1 MNIIILLIE
10 IILFS
15 VSLLIV
21 YKKYKYNGIYIWILL
36 SLILSSIMVQK
47 TVEIFDLELNL
58 GFVLNTL
65 VFTASNIIIQ
75 KKGPKEINKVIGI
88 VIFSNI
94 CVYTLAILSTL
105 ITNSN
110 INELTN
116 KAYNNIF
123 YLTNRAY
130 FGNII
135 SLCITLWINSVLYHQ
150 IRLIKNKIWISNV
163 LSTIITHFIES
174 TMFCIIAFSFKL
186 SPLNVIELITIRYI
200 FKLII
205 GLISTSTLYA
215 TNSLNN

>member
-1 MNIIILLIE
+1 M
-10 IILFS
+10 
-15 VSLLIV
+15 
-21 YKKYKYNGIYIWILL
+21 
-36 SLILSSIMVQK
+36 
-47 TVEIFDLELNL
+47 
-58 GFVLNTL
+58 
-65 VFTASNIIIQ
+65 
-75 KKGPKEINKVIGI
+75 KKGIGI

>member
-36 SLILSSIMVQK
+36 SSILSSIMVQK

-65 VFTASNIIIQ
+65 VFSGSNIIWQ